1 MVLFRVQRGF
11 GAREREC
18 RQNLRFMEEHRIPE
32 TLEEAYRLRDAA
44 EGLPDWDFYQDH
56 VYRLRREEYRARGI
70 RTEISSRRRERQ
82 SAIEFSRE
90 MFFLEVSE
98 ISGEGLSGREA
109 RAAQQE
115 ARRYATR
122 LDTHAFL
129 KQLASPHSGAVD
141 LYRRNYLEMLRM
153 GKSPN
158 EAYYLSRVIGLA
170 GEGEFRRAVENVQQ
184 AGYPKG
190 RFPYLVEKTAIQIRD
205 LPGGMILILL
215 TFFAS
220 LFAFVWATGAW
231 GNAGTGA
238 IFFISLGLIA
248 AGALMLISAAFIV
261 TFIRSINK

>member
-1 MVLFRVQRGF
+1 
-11 GAREREC
+11 
-18 RQNLRFMEEHRIPE
+18 MEERKIPD
-32 TLEEAYRLRDAA
+32 TLEEAYRLRDGAG
-44 EGLPDWDFYQDH
+44 EMEDWDFYQEY

-98 ISGEGLSGREA
+98 ISAEQRSGREI
-109 RAAQQE
+109 RTAQQE

-141 LYRRNYLEMLRM
+141 LYRRNYLELLRM
-153 GKSPN
+153 GKPPA

-170 GEGEFRRAVENVQQ
+170 GDEEFRRCIDNVQIN
-184 AGYPKG
+184 GHPKG
-190 RFPYLVEKTAIQIRD
+190 RLQYLVEKTAIQIRD

-231 GNAGTGA
+231 GEGAGAGT
-238 IFFISLGLIA
+238 IFFVSLGLVA
-248 AGALMLISAAFIV
+248 AGALMLVSAVFIV

>member
-1 MVLFRVQRGF
+1 
-11 GAREREC
+11 
-18 RQNLRFMEEHRIPE
+18 MEERQIPE

-44 EGLPDWDFYQDH
+44 YSLPERDFYQEQ
-56 VYRLRREEYRARGI
+56 VYRLRREEYRSRGI

-90 MFFLEVSE
+90 VAEVAGRS
-98 ISGEGLSGREA
+98 SGRRGGRGA

-129 KQLASPHSGAVD
+129 KQLASPHSGAVE
-141 LYRRNYLEMLRM
+141 LYRRNYLGLLRM
-153 GKSPN
+153 GKSPA

-170 GEGEFRRAVENVQQ
+170 GEPEFRRALESVRET
-184 AGYPKG
+184 GYPTRG
-190 RFPYLVEKTAIQIRD
+190 RMAYTVEKAAIQIRD

-220 LFAFVWATGAW
+220 LF
-231 GNAGTGA
+231 
-238 IFFISLGLIA
+238 
-248 AGALMLISAAFIV
+248 
-261 TFIRSINK
+261 

>member
-1 MVLFRVQRGF
+1 MVLFRVQKGF
-11 GAREREC
+11 VTRERE
-18 RQNLRFMEEHRIPE
+18 LRRKSQLMEERRIPE
-32 TLEEAYRLRDAA
+32 TLEEAYRLRDMA
-44 EGLPDWDFYQDH
+44 EGLPEWDFYQEH
-56 VYRLRREEYRARGI
+56 VYRLRRDEYRARGI

-90 MFFLEVSE
+90 MFFLEVAE
-98 ISGEGLSGREA
+98 VSGRGLSGREA

-141 LYRRNYLEMLRM
+141 LYRRNYLELLRM
-153 GKSPN
+153 GKPPAES
-158 EAYYLSRVIGLA
+158 YYLSRVIGLA
-170 GEGEFRRAVENVQQ
+170 GEEEFRRAIDNVRQS
-184 AGYPKG
+184 GYPKD
-190 RFPYLVEKTAIQIRD
+190 RFPYLVEKAAIQIRD

-238 IFFISLGLIA
+238 IFFISVGLVA
-248 AGALMLISAAFIV
+248 AGALMLVSAVFIV

>member
-1 MVLFRVQRGF
+1 
-11 GAREREC
+11 
-18 RQNLRFMEEHRIPE
+18 MEERQIPE

-44 EGLPDWDFYQDH
+44 YSLPERDFYQEQ
-56 VYRLRREEYRARGI
+56 VYRLRREEYRSRGI

-90 MFFLEVSE
+90 MFFLEVAEVAGRS
-98 ISGEGLSGREA
+98 SGRMGGRGA

-129 KQLASPHSGAVD
+129 KQLASPHSGAVE
-141 LYRRNYLEMLRM
+141 LYRRNNLELLRM
-153 GKSPN
+153 GKSPS

-170 GEGEFRRAVENVQQ
+170 GEGEFRHALQSVRETGYPARGGVSYAVER
-184 AGYPKG
+184 A
-190 RFPYLVEKTAIQIRD
+190 AIQIRD

-215 TFFAS
+215 IFFAS
-220 LFAFVWATGAW
+220 LFAFVWATQTWDNAE
-231 GNAGTGA
+231 AGT
-238 IFFISLGLIA
+238 IFFVSLGLIA
-248 AGALMLISAAFIV
+248 AGALMLISAIFIV

>member
-1 MVLFRVQRGF
+1 
-11 GAREREC
+11 
-18 RQNLRFMEEHRIPE
+18 MEERQIPE

-44 EGLPDWDFYQDH
+44 YSLPERDFYQEQ
-56 VYRLRREEYRARGI
+56 VYRLRREEYRSRGI

-82 SAIEFSRE
+82 VA
-90 MFFLEVSE
+90 E
-98 ISGEGLSGREA
+98 IAGRSSGRQGGRAA

-129 KQLASPHSGAVD
+129 KQLASPHSGAVE
-141 LYRRNYLEMLRM
+141 LYRRNYLALLRM
-153 GKSPN
+153 GKSAA

-170 GEGEFRRAVENVQQ
+170 EEPEFRRALESVRET
-184 AGYPKG
+184 GYPTRG
-190 RFPYLVEKTAIQIRD
+190 RTAYTVEKAAIQIRD

-220 LFAFVWATGAW
+220 LFAFVWATKMWAPPAS
-231 GNAGTGA
+231 AGT
-238 IFFISLGLIA
+238 IFFVSLGLVA
-248 AGALMLISAAFIV
+248 AGGLMLISAVFIV

>member
-1 MVLFRVQRGF
+1 MG
-11 GAREREC
+11 ER
-18 RQNLRFMEEHRIPE
+18 RIPE
-32 TLEEAYRLRDAA
+32 TLEEAYRLRDTADSLQ
-44 EGLPDWDFYQDH
+44 ERDFYQEQ
-56 VYRLRREEYRARGI
+56 VYHLRREEYRSRGI

-90 MFFLEVSE
+90 MFFLEVAE
-98 ISGEGLSGREA
+98 ISRHGPGA

-129 KQLASPHSGAVD
+129 KQLASPHSGAVE
-141 LYRRNYLEMLRM
+141 LYRRNYLELLRM
-153 GKSPN
+153 GKSPS

-170 GEGEFRRAVENVQQ
+170 GEGEFRHALQSVRETGYPARGGVSYAVER
-184 AGYPKG
+184 A
-190 RFPYLVEKTAIQIRD
+190 AIQIRD

-220 LFAFVWATGAW
+220 LFAFVWATQTW
-231 GNAGTGA
+231 GDKAEAGT
-238 IFFISLGLIA
+238 IFFVSLGLIA
-248 AGALMLISAAFIV
+248 AGALMLISAIFIV

>member
-1 MVLFRVQRGF
+1 
-11 GAREREC
+11 
-18 RQNLRFMEEHRIPE
+18 MEERRTPE
-32 TLEEAYRLRDAA
+32 TLEEAYRLRDSAA
-44 EGLPDWDFYQDH
+44 SIPERDFYQEQ

-82 SAIEFSRE
+82 SALEFSRE

-98 ISGEGLSGREA
+98 IMRRRNENGRDLGERSERVSQNEV
-109 RAAQQE
+109 
-115 ARRYATR
+115 RRYTNR

-129 KQLASPHSGAVD
+129 KQLASPHSGAVE
-141 LYRRNYLEMLRM
+141 LYRRNYLELLRA
-153 GKSPN
+153 GKSPK

-170 GEGEFRRAVENVQQ
+170 GEGEFRGALENVRRT
-184 AGYPKG
+184 GYPKG
-190 RFPYLVEKTAIQIRD
+190 HLPYAVEKAAIQIRD

-231 GNAGTGA
+231 DQADSSTL
-238 IFFISLGLIA
+238 FFVALGLVA
-248 AGALMLISAAFIV
+248 AGGLMLISAVFIV

>member
-1 MVLFRVQRGF
+1 
-11 GAREREC
+11 
-18 RQNLRFMEEHRIPE
+18 MEERKIPE
-32 TLEEAYRLRDAA
+32 TLEEAYRLRDEA
-44 EGLPDWDFYQDH
+44 EDLETREFYQEH

-98 ISGEGLSGREA
+98 LASRQGP
-109 RAAQQE
+109 QVQHE
-115 ARRYATR
+115 ARRYASR

-129 KQLASPHSGAVD
+129 KQLASPSSRAVD
-141 LYRRNYLEMLRM
+141 LYRRNYLELLKM
-153 GKSPN
+153 GKPPA
-158 EAYYLSRVIGLA
+158 EAYYLSRIIGLA
-170 GEGEFRRAVENVQQ
+170 GNAEFRQ
-184 AGYPKG
+184 AIDSIRQTGYPRG
-190 RFPYLVEKTAIQIRD
+190 RFTYALERAAIQIRD

-231 GNAGTGA
+231 GKASPGT
-238 IFFISLGLIA
+238 IFFVSLGLIA
-248 AGALMLISAAFIV
+248 AGALMLVSAVFIV

>member
-1 MVLFRVQRGF
+1 
-11 GAREREC
+11 
-18 RQNLRFMEEHRIPE
+18 MEERRIPK
-32 TLEEAYRLRDAA
+32 TLEEAYRLRDSAGTVS
-44 EGLPDWDFYQDH
+44 ERDFYQEH

-82 SAIEFSRE
+82 SALEFSRE
-90 MFFLEVSE
+90 MFFMEVAE
-98 ISGEGLSGREA
+98 IVRSHNGGHD
-109 RAAQQE
+109 RASQNE

-129 KQLASPHSGAVD
+129 KQLASPHSGAVE
-141 LYRRNYLEMLRM
+141 LYRRNYLELLRS
-153 GKSPN
+153 GKPPR

-170 GEGEFRRAVENVQQ
+170 GEAEFQNVLENVRNI
-184 AGYPKG
+184 GYPKG
-190 RFPYLVEKTAIQIRD
+190 RLPYTVEKAAIQIRD

-231 GNAGTGA
+231 NHASPGTV
-238 IFFISLGLIA
+238 IFVALGLIT
-248 AGALMLISAAFIV
+248 AGGLMLISAVFIV

>member
-1 MVLFRVQRGF
+1 
-11 GAREREC
+11 
-18 RQNLRFMEEHRIPE
+18 MEEKRIPK
-32 TLEEAYRLRDAA
+32 TLDEAYRLRDSAA
-44 EGLPDWDFYQDH
+44 SLPERDYYQEH

-82 SAIEFSRE
+82 SALEFSRE

-98 ISGEGLSGREA
+98 IVRGGGFGGHD
-109 RAAQQE
+109 RASQNE

-129 KQLASPHSGAVD
+129 KQLASPHSGAVE
-141 LYRRNYLEMLRM
+141 LYRRNYLEILRS
-153 GKSPN
+153 GKSPR
-158 EAYYLSRVIGLA
+158 EAYYLSRVIGLVD
-170 GEGEFRRAVENVQQ
+170 ESEFRSILRNMRQT
-184 AGYPKG
+184 GYPKG
-190 RFPYLVEKTAIQIRD
+190 HLPYAVEKTAIQIRD

-231 GNAGTGA
+231 DQASPGTIVFVG
-238 IFFISLGLIA
+238 LGLIA
-248 AGALMLISAAFIV
+248 AGGLMLVSAVFII

>member
-1 MVLFRVQRGF
+1 MDDRK
-11 GAREREC
+11 
-18 RQNLRFMEEHRIPE
+18 IPE
-32 TLEEAYRLRDAA
+32 TLEEAYRLRDEA
-44 EGLPDWDFYQDH
+44 EDLETRDFYQEQ

-98 ISGEGLSGREA
+98 IA
-109 RAAQQE
+109 RGHEDIESQAVQQE
-115 ARRYATR
+115 ARRYAAR

-129 KQLASPHSGAVD
+129 KQLASPSSRAVD
-141 LYRRNYLEMLRM
+141 LYRRNYLELLRM
-153 GKSPN
+153 GKEPSD
-158 EAYYLSRVIGLA
+158 AYYLSRVIGLVND
-170 GEGEFRRAVENVQQ
+170 EEFWQ
-184 AGYPKG
+184 AIEAIRQTGYPKG
-190 RFPYLVEKTAIQIRD
+190 RLPYAVERAAIQIRD

-231 GNAGTGA
+231 GEASPGT
-238 IFFISLGLIA
+238 IFFVSLGLIA
-248 AGALMLISAAFIV
+248 AGALMLISAVFIV

>member
-1 MVLFRVQRGF
+1 
-11 GAREREC
+11 
-18 RQNLRFMEEHRIPE
+18 MEERKIPD
-32 TLEEAYRLRDAA
+32 TLEEAYRLRDGAG
-44 EGLPDWDFYQDH
+44 EMEDWDFYQEY

-98 ISGEGLSGREA
+98 ISAEHHPGREV
-109 RAAQQE
+109 RAVQQE

-141 LYRRNYLEMLRM
+141 LYRRNYLELLRM
-153 GKSPN
+153 GKSPA

-170 GEGEFRRAVENVQQ
+170 GEEEFRRCIDQVQIS
-184 AGYPKG
+184 GHPRG
-190 RFPYLVEKTAIQIRD
+190 RLPYLVEKTAIQIRD

-231 GNAGTGA
+231 GEGAGAGT
-238 IFFISLGLIA
+238 IFFVSLGLVA
-248 AGALMLISAAFIV
+248 AGALMLVSAVFIV

>member
-1 MVLFRVQRGF
+1 
-11 GAREREC
+11 
-18 RQNLRFMEEHRIPE
+18 MEERRIPE
-32 TLEEAYRLRDAA
+32 TLEEAYRLRDTADS
-44 EGLPDWDFYQDH
+44 LQDRDFYQEQ
-56 VYRLRREEYRARGI
+56 VYHLRREEYRSRGI

-98 ISGEGLSGREA
+98 ISGRGADNPAGREA
-109 RAAQQE
+109 RAAQHE

-129 KQLASPHSGAVD
+129 KQLASPHSGAVE
-141 LYRRNYLEMLRM
+141 LYRRNYLELLRM
-153 GKSPN
+153 GKSPS

-170 GEGEFRRAVENVQQ
+170 GEEEFRHALENLQES
-184 AGYPKG
+184 GYPKG
-190 RFPYLVEKTAIQIRD
+190 RLAYAVEKTAIQIRD

-220 LFAFVWATGAW
+220 LFAFVWASKMW
-231 GNAGTGA
+231 GPPASAGT
-238 IFFISLGLIA
+238 IFFVSLGLVA
-248 AGALMLISAAFIV
+248 AGGLMVISAVFIV

>member
-1 MVLFRVQRGF
+1 
-11 GAREREC
+11 
-18 RQNLRFMEEHRIPE
+18 MEERRIPE

-44 EGLPDWDFYQDH
+44 DSLQDRDFYQEQ
-56 VYRLRREEYRARGI
+56 VYHLRREEYRSRGI

-90 MFFLEVSE
+90 MFFLEVAE
-98 ISGEGLSGREA
+98 ISVRAGPSGREA
-109 RAAQQE
+109 RVAQHE

-129 KQLASPHSGAVD
+129 KQLASPHSGAVE
-141 LYRRNYLEMLRM
+141 LYRRNYLELLRM
-153 GKSPN
+153 GKSPS

-170 GEGEFRRAVENVQQ
+170 NEGEFRRAVQSVRET
-184 AGYPKG
+184 GYPARG
-190 RFPYLVEKTAIQIRD
+190 AVAYAVERAAIQIRD

-220 LFAFVWATGAW
+220 LFAFVWATQTWDSAE
-231 GNAGTGA
+231 AGT
-238 IFFISLGLIA
+238 IFFVSVGLVA
-248 AGALMLISAAFIV
+248 AGALMLISAIFIV